1 MTVAKSTTRKT
12 TPRKT
17 RTRKSSPK
25 VTKSTAQVDKVIKEI
40 QEVLDTPTKKVTP
53 LNTPSTATVVMNEL
67 NKKVEAKGEQPV
79 KVRPNSPKLSR
90 ADYLED
96 VKIRWAIHEYEI
108 QELGKDLVK
117 GYQLVVE
124 NSSTVVNYIKTSY
137 NRAFN

>member
-25 VTKSTAQVDKVIKEI
+25 VTKTVKISKI
-40 QEVLDTPTKKVTP
+40 VLDP
-53 LNTPSTATVVMNEL
+53 VM
-67 NKKVEAKGEQPV
+67 EAKGEQPV

>member
-1 MTVAKSTTRKT
+1 MTVAKSSTRKT

-25 VTKSTAQVDKVIKEI
+25 VTKT
-40 QEVLDTPTKKVTP
+40 VTP
-53 LNTPSTATVVMNEL
+53 LNTPKTATVVMNEL

-108 QELGKDLVK
+108 QELGKDLKVAYQFLVK
-117 GYQLVVE
+117 H
-124 NSSTVVNYIKTSY
+124 STVAYEYVKESY
-137 NRAFN
+137 NRAFVAN

>member
-25 VTKSTAQVDKVIKEI
+25 ATVT
-40 QEVLDTPTKKVTP
+40 TKKVTP
-53 LNTPSTATVVMNEL
+53 LNTSKSPTVVMDEL
-67 NKKVEAKGEQPV
+67 NKKVEAKSEQPV

-96 VKIRWAIHEYEI
+96 IKIRWAIHEYEI
-108 QELGKDLVK
+108 EELGKDLVK
-117 GYQLVVE
+117 GYQLVVKH
-124 NSSTVVNYIKTSY
+124 SSTVVDYIKTSY
-137 NRAFN
+137 DRAFN